1 MSESVLSDL
10 TPPTPSRPTVL
21 VVDDVADNLNLVSKL
36 LKDHYRVKLA
46 NNGERAL
53 QIVASDSPPDLI
65 LLDVMMPQPDGYEVC
80 RRLKQLPARRDIPVI
95 FLTAKGDMEDEYTG
109 LALGAVDYLSKPV
122 SPPIL
127 LARVKT
133 HLELAEQRVRLAEEN
148 ARLESQV
155 EARTRQ
161 IALVQDVALQAM
173 ANLGRMRQAESPA
186 HLRRIRHWVRL
197 LAEEARSQPRFA
209 AQIDDAFVDAL
220 YRTAALHDIGKIG
233 IPDRILLKLGQLSP
247 AEEAIYR
254 QHPQLGFDALQE
266 AESQLD
272 ASLPILTLAKQITL
286 SYQERWDGSGYPQGL
301 SGDDIPLAARILAL
315 AVAYD
320 RLTPAATSHSRRPIS
335 RRWTRSSRSV
345 ATPSIRIWWMPS
357 MRARRVSSASRASFR
372 TRHSSASAGNMVSNV
387 PAAPGGT
394 RLAPLSDTT
403 GQGRSAPCPAGE
415 TTVAA
420 HRAAPRPT
428 ARRTPGSDAPTTRPV
443 PAPAG

>member
-1 MSESVLSDL
+1 MSESALSDL
-10 TPPTPSRPTVL
+10 TPPTPLRPTVL

-80 RRLKQLPARRDIPVI
+80 RRLKQLPTRRDIPVI

-127 LARVKT
+127 LARVRT

-173 ANLGRMRQAESPA
+173 ANLGRMSQAESPA

-197 LAEEARSQPRFA
+197 LAEEARNQSRFA
-209 AQIDDAFVDAL
+209 AQIDDAFIDAL

-286 SYQERWDGSGYPQGL
+286 SYQEHWDGSGYPQGL

-320 RLTPAATSHSRRPIS
+320 RLTA
-335 RRWTRSSRSV
+335 RSDMS
-345 ATPSIRIWWMPS
+345 
-357 MRARRVSSASRASFR
+357 
-372 TRHSSASAGNMVSNV
+372 
-387 PAAPGGT
+387 
-394 RLAPLSDTT
+394 L
-403 GQGRSAPCPAGE
+403 E
-415 TTVAA
+415 AA
-420 HRAAPRPT
+420 HLQAVDAIIAQCGYRFDPDLVDAFH
-428 ARRTPGSDAPTTRPV
+428 ARKESFFGIARQFPDTPFERQRRQYGQ
-443 PAPAG
+443 